1 MAWVYL
7 LIAILGEWIGTS
19 ALKATHGFTKLWPSL
34 VVVAGYSVTFYF
46 LSLALKTIPYG
57 VAYALWCGL
66 GIVLVTLS
74 AFVLYGQKLDAP
86 AYIGAALIMGGVF
99 VINFFSRAAAG

>member
-1 MAWVYL
+1 MGWTYL

-19 ALKATHGFTKLWPSL
+19 ALKAAKGFTVFWPSL
-34 VVVAGYSVTFYF
+34 IVTIGYGVTFYF
-46 LSLALKTIPYG
+46 FSLALKTIPYT
-57 VAYALWCGL
+57 VAYAIWSGL
-66 GIVLVTLS
+66 GIILITIS
-74 AFVLYGQKLDAP
+74 AFILYGQKLDAP